1 MVMCGIAGYMSLGSS
16 SDFGDASIERML
28 ASIAHRGPD
37 ASGYWWEPGHDVVLG
52 HRRLSVV
59 DLSQAGAQPMHSKDG
74 RWVLVY
80 NGEIYNHRQLRSE
93 LESDAPTAWRGSSD
107 TEILVEAISRWG
119 FAATVPRLE
128 GMFAF
133 ALYDRAARVLHLAR
147 DRFGEKPLYYGR
159 VGETFVFG
167 SELKSLRS
175 FPGFSAGID
184 REALAE
190 YFRLGYVPAPLSIY
204 EGIRKLLPGST
215 LSLTLQGGE
224 SVPAAYWSAI
234 AAAMAAKAHPLPG
247 SPAAAADQL
256 ERLLGSSVAR
266 MMEADVPLGA
276 LLSGGVDSSAVVA
289 LMQSQR
295 TDRIRTFS
303 IGSTEPGYDEAQ
315 HARQVAAYLGTD
327 HTELYVSATDALA
340 VIPKLPGLYDEPFA
354 DSSQIPTY
362 LVAQLARQHVTVAL
376 SGDAGDELF
385 GGYNRYVHGAAVWR
399 RVGGLPLPLRRLISG
414 AMTSVSPAAVD
425 RLVSMAGRLAPAELA
440 GGRAGEKVHK
450 LAGLLPAADQSAFL
464 RSLQSYWPEGGIP
477 VLDVGAAAGRHEASM
492 DPSLCFAEKAM
503 LHDTLNYLPDDIL
516 TKVDRASMGVS
527 LEVRVPLLDRHV
539 FEFAWSLPMALKLE
553 GGQGKRVLRDVLY
566 RHVPRELIERPKHG
580 FAVPIAAWLRGE
592 LRDWAQALLD
602 PARLLREGYL
612 DPAPIQ
618 RCWREHL
625 SGRRNWDTRLWT
637 VLMYQAWLERQE
649 AT

>member
-1 MVMCGIAGYMSLGSS
+1 MCGIAGYMSLGSS

>member
-1 MVMCGIAGYMSLGSS
+1 MCGIAGYMALESS
-16 SDFGDASIERML
+16 SSFDDSSIKGML

-37 ASGYWWEPGHDVVLG
+37 ASGHWWEPEHRVVLG

-59 DLSQAGAQPMHSKDG
+59 DLSQAGAQPMCSRDG

-80 NGEIYNHRQLRSE
+80 NGEIYNHRPLRSE
-93 LESDAPTAWRGSSD
+93 LESEAPTAWRGSSD
-107 TEILVEAISRWG
+107 TETVVEAISHWG
-119 FAATVPRLE
+119 FSATVPRLE

-133 ALYDRAARVLHLAR
+133 ALYDRADRVLHLAR

-159 VGETFVFG
+159 VGGNLVFG

-175 FPGFSAGID
+175 FPGFSAGVD

-190 YFRLGYVPAPLSIY
+190 YFRLGYVPAPLSIH
-204 EGIRKLLPGST
+204 EGVRKLPAGST
-215 LSLTLQGGE
+215 LSVTVRGGE
-224 SVPAAYWSAI
+224 SVPAVYWSAV
-234 AAAMAAKAHPLPG
+234 AAAMAARAHPFAG
-247 SPAAAADQL
+247 SPAAAADAL
-256 ERLLGSSVAR
+256 ESLLGGSVAR

-276 LLSGGVDSSAVVA
+276 LLSGGIDSSAVVA

-315 HARQVAAYLGTD
+315 HARQVAAHLGTD
-327 HTELYVSATDALA
+327 HTELYVSATDAMA
-340 VIPKLPGLYDEPFA
+340 VIPRLPELYDEPFA
-354 DSSQIPTY
+354 DSSQMPTY

-385 GGYNRYVHGAAVWR
+385 GGYNRYVHGASVWR
-399 RVGGLPLPLRRLISG
+399 RVGALPVPLRRLLSG
-414 AMTSVSPAAVD
+414 AMTSVSPAAID
-425 RLVSMAGRLAPAELA
+425 TLVSKAGRLAPAELA

-464 RSLQSYWPEGGIP
+464 RALQSYWPEGGIP
-477 VLDVGAAAGRHEASM
+477 VLGVGSVAGRYEVSM

-527 LEVRVPLLDRHV
+527 LEVRVPLLDRNV
-539 FEFAWSLPMALKLE
+539 FEFAWSLPMAMKLD

-566 RHVPRELIERPKHG
+566 RHVPRELIDRPKQG
-580 FAVPIAAWLRGE
+580 FAVPIAAWLRNE

-602 PARLLREGYL
+602 PERLLRDGYL

-618 RCWREHL
+618 RCWSEHL

-637 VLMYQAWLERQE
+637 VLMFQAWLERQE
-649 AT
+649 AA